1 MQGVL
6 EKVLKKSEVHLSDQ
20 ELAGPHNSNL
30 SFFLSGTNF
39 GYPKRKHPHI
49 FLRDNMSKY

>member
-20 ELAGPHNSNL
+20 ELAGPHNFVWYQL
-30 SFFLSGTNF
+30 WL
-39 GYPKRKHPHI
+39 PRKNTSSHPSE
-49 FLRDNMSKY
+49 RQYE